1 MHILR
6 LSLLPSSAQDSLSPV
21 PSQVP
26 RDGCPT
32 LPELFGLVWFRFV
45 FSSTA
50 EINTEWMWNQS
61 SGPCISSGFLTKLF
75 QKEFPWASRTSR
87 NADYSFQSFLSPDYF
102 SHKWEVYFL
111 ITHMMSG
118 SQNCVVSFGVQLVP
132 ELSSGD
138 PEREQ
143 NCLDA
148 LPGWQRAYSLPFLYF
163 SPTSCPHVMSQYS
176 LAERSLSKS
185 LYSNSHPELIF
196 PRVLPAEM
204 KCFMLNHGQ
213 KEQIFWDVW
222 PASLSGAIMTEKI
235 ES

>member
-6 LSLLPSSAQDSLSPV
+6 LSLLPSSVQDSLSPV

-118 SQNCVVSFGVQLVP
+118 SQNCVVSFWSPISSRAQLRRP
-132 ELSSGD
+132 RERTELFGCFTRVTEGLFS
-138 PEREQ
+138 
-143 NCLDA
+143 A
-148 LPGWQRAYSLPFLYF
+148 LPLLLPDLLPSCDVSVLFSREESLE
-163 SPTSCPHVMSQYS
+163 VS
-176 LAERSLSKS
+176 LFK
-185 LYSNSHPELIF
+185 
-196 PRVLPAEM
+196 
-204 KCFMLNHGQ
+204 
-213 KEQIFWDVW
+213 
-222 PASLSGAIMTEKI
+222 
-235 ES
+235 